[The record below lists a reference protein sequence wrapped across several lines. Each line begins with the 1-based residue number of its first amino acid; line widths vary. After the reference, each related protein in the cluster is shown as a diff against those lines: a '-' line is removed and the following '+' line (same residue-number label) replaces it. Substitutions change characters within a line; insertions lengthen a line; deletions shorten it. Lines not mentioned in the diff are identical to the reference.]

1 MTSQSNT
8 GSEVGTPG
16 LTKYFSTLP
25 FTEAEHNHRT
35 IPDPKLKFDPPRI
48 ARLVVASIRTR
59 SVSGFVLVLVFCF
72 FGGSVPGPSGVQGRR
87 TTERESQLNNLVQNP
102 GFELT
107 LKDEKTP
114 LDWRQ
119 RTEREEIAPNFE
131 LDSTVA
137 HSGRRSAKLSAK
149 GSPGTFGYW
158 VTSITGLPDSNTR
171 LTNHIP
177 TEPVVRAKGFLAERR
192 YRFRCYFRARGIK
205 SIDKSISIKARWKN
219 ARGEEILGEYI
230 TSHKLQGE
238 WHEAE
243 GILAA
248 PLFAKSVDLELVLQ
262 WTPTGTVWWDDV
274 SLEQISPPQ
283 ERKIKVATVS
293 YEPPPPSTPDNN
305 RYFFAEKVAAAGKA
319 GADIIC
325 LGEGITKVSTD
336 KNFAEVAESVP
347 GPTSQVLGDVA
358 KKYHMYVIA
367 GIYERKEAI
376 VYNTAL
382 LIDREGKVFG
392 KYRKTHLP
400 EDEVTGGVT
409 PGDTYPVFKTDF
421 GTVGLEICYDNFFP
435 EVARSLALKGAEIIF
450 LPISGDGRGNG
461 YAWDIVARC
470 RAIDNAVYL
479 IASNYSQKRSLVVD
493 PNGQILA
500 DTKGSGMVTAEID
513 LDGRTFDRWLSFP
526 SYGEWK
532 SLYPKERRAG
542 TYGILLRDSK
552 DSYVHGNNE
561 EADMPSA
568 YDQRAR

>member
-1 MTSQSNT
+1 MTSIAELPNSNT
-8 GSEVGTPG
+8 P
-16 LTKYFSTLP
+16 
-25 FTEAEHNHRT
+25 
-35 IPDPKLKFDPPRI
+35 
-48 ARLVVASIRTR
+48 
-59 SVSGFVLVLVFCF
+59 
-72 FGGSVPGPSGVQGRR
+72 
-87 TTERESQLNNLVQNP
+87 
-102 GFELT
+102 
-107 LKDEKTP
+107 
-114 LDWRQ
+114 
-119 RTEREEIAPNFE
+119 
-131 LDSTVA
+131 
-137 HSGRRSAKLSAK
+137 
-149 GSPGTFGYW
+149 
-158 VTSITGLPDSNTR
+158 

-219 ARGEEILGEYI
+219 ARGQEILGEYI
-230 TSHKLQGE
+230 TSYKLQGE

-293 YEPPPPSTPDNN
+293 YEPPPPSTPDKN
-305 RYFFAEKVAAAGKA
+305 RYFFAEKVEAAGKA

-367 GIYERKEAI
+367 GIYERKEAV

-409 PGDTYPVFKTDF
+409 PGDTYPVFRTDF

-493 PNGQILA
+493 PDGQILA

-513 LDGRTFDRWLSFP
+513 LDGRTFDRCRSRLTESGKAFTPRRGGQGPTESCWAIVRAVMF
-526 SYGEWK
+526 GETTK
-532 SLYPKERRAG
+532 KLTCPRPMISSLVDHKRHTQAFHFGSLNAG
-542 TYGILLRDSK
+542 TGQGAVHSFAKVFDAFRVLRLAF
-552 DSYVHGNNE
+552 G
-561 EADMPSA
+561 
-568 YDQRAR
+568 